1 MKIIIFVIVIVFS
14 GLTSFSQDTS
24 NLDLTKIYSQ
34 TQRATLPFNTRDIDL
49 EQAKSLKKET
59 LFNSLLKNDTSKY
72 YYTISIF
79 DNDLRK
85 NVTKTTNFDYYA
97 IGKVKLNQINLLIYS
112 KLWQEREKI
121 ILATYTNSNR
131 ILDTLKIGYEK
142 GGDNLAVTKYT
153 ESKINQHLSI
163 DIKTIALNPKH
174 TKENLKENP
183 DIPKSIVEKSYYKI
197 NKNTGEI
204 SFVKKDKETYYTNCS
219 PSEYTYKSD
228 CEIFSSDSLKNP

>member
-1 MKIIIFVIVIVFS
+1 MKIIIFVIVILFS
-14 GLTSFSQDTS
+14 GLTSFSQDIS
-24 NLDLTKIYSQ
+24 NLDLTRIYSQ

-85 NVTKTTNFDYYA
+85 NVTRTTNFDYYA

-112 KLWQEREKI
+112 KLWHEREKI
-121 ILATYTNSNR
+121 ILATCTNSNR

-153 ESKINQHLSI
+153 ESKINQDLSI

-204 SFVKKDKETYYTNCS
+204 SFVKKDKETYYTHCS

-228 CEIFSSDSLKNP
+228 CKIFSSDSLQNP